1 MKSLDKIDIGIIRT
15 KLLNEFGDEIKDVVL
30 FGSRAKGDSTINS
43 DYDILIILNKKD
55 YNWKYKYRINEVI
68 YDIELENDIIID
80 SHILSEYEVN
90 NTLRG
95 SQPIF
100 TNALENGVYL

>member
-1 MKSLDKIDIGIIRT
+1 MKSLNKIDSGIIRA
-15 KLLNEFGDEIKDVVL
+15 KLSEEFGDEIKEVVL
-30 FGSRAKGDSTINS
+30 FGSRAKGDATKDS
-43 DYDILIILNKKD
+43 DYDILIILNKND

-68 YDIELENDIIID
+68 YDLELDNDIIID

-100 TNALENGVYL
+100 INALENGVYL

>member
-1 MKSLDKIDIGIIRT
+1 MKSLDKIDLGIIRT
-15 KLLNEFGDEIKDVVL
+15 KLFNEFGNEIKEVIL
-30 FGSRAKGDSTINS
+30 FGSRAKGDATINS

-55 YNWKYKYRINEVI
+55 YNWKYKFRINEVI
-68 YDIELENDIIID
+68 YDLELENDIIID
-80 SHILSEYEVN
+80 THILSEYEVN

-100 TNALENGVYL
+100 INALENGVYL

>member
-1 MKSLDKIDIGIIRT
+1 MKSLDKIDVGIIRT
-15 KLLNEFGDEIKDVVL
+15 KLLDEFGNDIKEIVL
-30 FGSRAKGDSTINS
+30 FGSRAKGDATINS

-68 YDIELENDIIID
+68 YDLELENEIIID
-80 SHILSEYEVN
+80 SHILSEHEVN

-100 TNALENGVYL
+100 INALENGIYL

>member
-1 MKSLDKIDIGIIRT
+1 MKSLDKIDLGIIRA
-15 KLLNEFGDEIKDVVL
+15 KLLNEFGDEIKEVVL
-30 FGSRAKGDSTINS
+30 FGSRAKGDATKDS
-43 DYDILIILNKKD
+43 DYDILIILNKND

-68 YDIELENDIIID
+68 YDFELDNDIIID

-100 TNALENGVYL
+100 INALENGIYL

>member
-1 MKSLDKIDIGIIRT
+1 MKSLDAIDIGIIRT

-30 FGSRAKGDSTINS
+30 FGSRAKGISTINS
-43 DYDILIILNKKD
+43 DYDILIILSKKD
-55 YNWKYKYRINEVI
+55 YNWKYKYKINEVI

-90 NTLRG
+90 NTLY
-95 SQPIF
+95 Q
-100 TNALENGVYL
+100 LYV

>member
-15 KLLNEFGDEIKDVVL
+15 KLSSEFGSEIKDVVL
-30 FGSRAKGDSTINS
+30 FGSRAKGDSTVNS

-55 YNWKYKYRINEVI
+55 YNWKYKYLINEVI

-80 SHILSEYEVN
+80 SHILSEHEVN

>member
-68 YDIELENDIIID
+68 YDIELDNDIIID